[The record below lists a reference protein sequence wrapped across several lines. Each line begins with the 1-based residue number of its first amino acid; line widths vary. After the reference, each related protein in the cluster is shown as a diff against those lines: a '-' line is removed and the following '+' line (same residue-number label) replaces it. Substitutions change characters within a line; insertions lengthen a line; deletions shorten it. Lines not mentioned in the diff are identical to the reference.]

1 MPEEDRMK
9 ILLVDDAQSV
19 AMVLTSR
26 LRSFGHQ
33 VLVAENGAV
42 AVDSFREF
50 APDLVLMDIQMPVMD
65 GFKATDLIRKFEA
78 SQEWAWTPIIFL
90 TGSDTTD
97 NLVTAIEAG
106 GDDLIAKNAPEPVL
120 RAKMKA
126 MARVAGLR
134 QKLATA
140 NANLLEQ
147 ANRDGLT
154 GLLNRRH
161 MDERT
166 DAAWAHA
173 SQVQGSFAVLMIDID
188 NFKRYN
194 DHYGHQMGDECLRS
208 VATAID
214 NAARHSGLSRAF
226 AARYGG
232 EEFAII
238 LPNVK
243 RGDFEL
249 LAMAVV
255 TTVRNCAVPH
265 EKNADW
271 GIVTTSVGGAFMPHA
286 DGLLGALFRSA
297 DQNLYLAKN
306 NGRNRAQTSILEAGS
321 TAP

>member
-1 MPEEDRMK
+1 MK

-42 AVDSFREF
+42 AVEHFREF
-50 APDLVLMDIQMPVMD
+50 APDLVLMDIQMPEMD
-65 GFKATDLIRKFEA
+65 GFEATDRIRQFEA

-90 TGSDTTD
+90 TGSDTTE

-134 QKLATA
+134 QKLALA
-140 NANLLEQ
+140 NAHLSEQ
-147 ANRDGLT
+147 VNRDGLT

-166 DAAWAHA
+166 DAGWVHA
-173 SQVQGSFAVLMIDID
+173 CQAGGSFGILMIDID

-194 DHYGHQMGDECLRS
+194 DHYGHQMGDDCLRK
-208 VATAID
+208 VANAID
-214 NAARHSGLSRAF
+214 HAAKHSGLSRAF

-238 LPNVK
+238 LPHVK

-255 TTVRNCAVPH
+255 STVRNCALPH

-271 GIVTTSVGGAFMPHA
+271 GIVTISVGGAFLPHA
-286 DGLLGALFRSA
+286 NGEVGALFRAA
-297 DQNLYLAKN
+297 DQHLYLAKN
-306 NGRNRAQTSILEAGS
+306 NGRNRAQTCVLDVGILQS
-321 TAP
+321 KH